1 MPSPDRGVRVEAIRE
16 AARLATEAT
25 SLRAVARAVGMSP
38 MGLKHFLEGRSPYT
52 ATLRRLTIWFIAHGA
67 EGGAPE
73 ELILAALGMLLEG
86 LPASGRGR
94 GRQALL
100 DVVERMHRQ
109 AGTQPPAW
117 LPALRA
123 GGEPGD

>member
-38 MGLKHFLEGRSPYT
+38 VGLKHFLDGRRPYT

-67 EGGAPE
+67 EGGASE
-73 ELILAALGMLLEG
+73 EHIRAAVGMLLEG
-86 LPASGRGR
+86 LPEAGRER
-94 GRQALL
+94 GAQALL
-100 DVVERMHRQ
+100 EVVERMHRQ

-117 LPALRA
+117 LAILRA
-123 GGEPGD
+123 GDATD

>member
-1 MPSPDRGVRVEAIRE
+1 MPSPDRGVRLEAIRE

-38 MGLKHFLEGRSPYT
+38 MGLKHFLDGRNPYT
-52 ATLRRLTIWFIAHGA
+52 ATLRRLTIWFVAHGA

-73 ELILAALGMLLEG
+73 ELIRAAMGMLLEG
-86 LPASGRGR
+86 LPESGRPR

-117 LPALRA
+117 LAVLRTGSEPA
-123 GGEPGD
+123 G

>member
-25 SLRAVARAVGMSP
+25 SLRATARAIGMSP
-38 MGLKHFLEGRSPYT
+38 MGLRHFLDGRRPYT
-52 ATLRRLTIWFIAHGA
+52 ATLRRLTLWFIAHGA

-73 ELILAALGMLLEG
+73 ELIRAAMGVLLEG
-86 LPASGRGR
+86 LPASGRER

-100 DVVERMHRQ
+100 EVVERMHRQ

-117 LPALRA
+117 LAALRA
-123 GGEPGD
+123 GDEPTG